1 MNPGRPPRPLEHGA
15 QQPPGADSLDLLA
28 QATGAALDSLRR
40 AALTDPGAPTPCTRW
55 NLATL
60 VRHLADS
67 TAATRELLTG
77 LPPGPPPPPG
87 CAPARHELH
96 RLRATL
102 PDLPRDAARLH
113 AIALPASYEL
123 TLHAWDINRTTG
135 CRTPLPP
142 TLVEALLAL
151 APLVVDG
158 VDRTDLFAAP
168 LPPPHPADPTDRLL
182 ALFGRR
188 AAPAA

>member
-1 MNPGRPPRPLEHGA
+1 MNSSPACRP
-15 QQPPGADSLDLLA
+15 
-28 QATGAALDSLRR
+28 
-40 AALTDPGAPTPCTRW
+40 
-55 NLATL
+55 
-60 VRHLADS
+60 
-67 TAATRELLTG
+67 
-77 LPPGPPPPPG
+77 
-87 CAPARHELH
+87 APAAA
-96 RLRATL
+96 RLRAGPARTA
-102 PDLPRDAARLH
+102 PPAGHVARPPRDAARLH

-188 AAPAA
+188 ADPAA